1 MTIQITGTA
10 QKQAWVDK
18 TVPPVERV
26 RPLVWS
32 VPITMPDSPVRYTL
46 CYLLLNE
53 ARECIV
59 VDPGLESEE
68 GWTQL
73 LTGLATAGT
82 SLELVTGIVAT
93 HLHPDHLGMVARL
106 ADVTGAW
113 IGMHRNEDDALDQRQ
128 DRHAPIETDRAWLV
142 QCGVPADTVD
152 SLVVPPETIEFLTQ
166 LARPTLFLEHDDFL
180 PFAGRKVRIL
190 ATPGHTEGHV
200 CLADEDSDVILTGDH
215 ILPRISPNVGLGPTN
230 GTRNAL
236 AEYYESLD
244 LMLPW
249 DAFEVCPAHEYR
261 FLGLADR
268 SRDLR
273 DHHEER
279 AREILDILSS
289 DPALTLWEIAEQLS
303 WSRGW
308 ASLDGMNLRSA
319 LAETAAH
326 VEYLA
331 VTGCLVWRSSDQLAG
346 KPWVAHLTTDAAG
359 QLTGEIRT

>member
-1 MTIQITGTA
+1 MTIHITGTV

-32 VPITMPDSPVRYTL
+32 VPITMPESPVRYTL

-53 ARECIV
+53 TGECVV
-59 VDPGLESEE
+59 VDPGLESEK

-73 LTGLATAGT
+73 LNGLDLAGT
-82 SLELVTGIVAT
+82 RLDLVTGIVAT
-93 HLHPDHLGMVARL
+93 HMHPDHLGMVARL
-106 ADVTGAW
+106 ADVSGAW
-113 IGMHRNEDDALDQRQ
+113 IGMHRNEDDALDRRQ
-128 DRHAPIETDRAWLV
+128 NLNDSIATDRAWLV
-142 QCGVPADTVD
+142 QCGVPADTPH
-152 SLVVPPETIEFLTQ
+152 SLALVPETIEFLTQ

-180 PFAGRKVRIL
+180 PFAGRKIRIL
-190 ATPGHTEGHV
+190 ATPGHTEGHI
-200 CLADEDSDVILTGDH
+200 CLADEDSAVILTGDH
-215 ILPRISPNVGLGPTN
+215 ILPRISPNVGLGATR
-230 GTRNAL
+230 GTRNVL

-244 LMLPW
+244 LMFRW

-273 DHHEER
+273 DHHEDR
-279 AREILDILSS
+279 AQEIVDILSAA
-289 DPALTLWEIAEQLS
+289 PALTLWEIAERLS

-331 VTGCLVWRSSDQLAG
+331 VTGRLGWGASEQLAG
-346 KPWVAHLTTDAAG
+346 TPWVANLTTDAAG
-359 QLTGEIRT
+359 NLAASIRT